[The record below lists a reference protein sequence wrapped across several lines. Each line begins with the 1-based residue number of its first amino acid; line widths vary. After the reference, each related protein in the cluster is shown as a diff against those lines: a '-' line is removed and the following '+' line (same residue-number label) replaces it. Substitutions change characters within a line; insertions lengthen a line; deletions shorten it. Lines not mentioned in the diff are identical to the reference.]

1 MATPGAAPRRAAVRR
16 VPAFALY
23 GESGQADAQLLH
35 IEAIAAR
42 GAQYRW
48 EIGAHLHPG
57 LCQAVWVQTGA
68 VRVSLDERQATLA
81 APAAIVLPPGV
92 VHAFRFSPGTQGWV
106 LSFSPRRLL
115 EGEAAPVAAQVEALF
130 ERPVLL
136 NLATS
141 PGTDVNTPDDAALR
155 TPGARPAVA
164 GSRPADAATAGAA
177 GPDAAPASPD
187 ATRLAE
193 LLRTLLREFEDS
205 AGLSPT
211 VAWLA
216 RSVVWHLA
224 RCAHRHR
231 VQAPRLPHL
240 HAPLYTRFV
249 RLVEQNH
256 AAHWPMTRYAR
267 TLGLS
272 LNRLNRLTQEQAGC
286 QALKIVHE
294 RLLLEAQR
302 QLRYTDL
309 PVSRIGFA
317 LGFEDPAYFAR
328 FFRRLTGQ
336 SPAQWRQDG
345 EAGG

>member
-1 MATPGAAPRRAAVRR
+1 MAPRSAPRAAPRAAGTGPAARATPASDAAPRRSRVRR

-23 GESGQADAQLLH
+23 GESGLADAQLLH

-48 EIGAHLHPG
+48 EIAAHRHPG
-57 LCQAVWVQTGA
+57 LCQAVWVEAGA
-68 VRVSLDERQATLA
+68 VRVSLDERQATLW

-130 ERPVLL
+130 ERPALL
-136 NLATS
+136 HLAAS
-141 PGTDVNTPDDAALR
+141 PAPGDVPGDGETG
-155 TPGARPAVA
+155 PGA
-164 GSRPADAATAGAA
+164 S
-177 GPDAAPASPD
+177 PASPE
-187 ATRLAE
+187 ATRLAD
-193 LLRTLLREFEDS
+193 LLRTLLREFDDS

-272 LNRLNRLTQEQAGC
+272 LARLNRLTQEQAGC

-336 SPAQWRQDG
+336 SPARWRQDG
-345 EAGG
+345 TPGG